1 MGDHAG
7 VLRRAVLVV
16 AGLTLLASCGH
27 GAPGGFPGPRLA
39 SGSTLAAA
47 SSSTSTTT
55 STTRASSG
63 STTNT
68 IPQGSPIPPPNT
80 EATEGD
86 ARVAVTLAKGEVT
99 PSVKEVRARRVAFVV
114 SNDDDVARS
123 LRVAAASGTA
133 LVGTDLIRPD
143 GVATLSVE
151 LTPGRYLLVA
161 DGGDKP
167 KATVDFTVSP
177 R

>member
-1 MGDHAG
+1 M
-7 VLRRAVLVV
+7 
-16 AGLTLLASCGH
+16 LASCGH
-27 GAPGGFPGPRLA
+27 GAPGGFPGARLA
-39 SGSTLAAA
+39 TSSAATTA
-47 SSSTSTTT
+47 PTSSSTTT
-55 STTRASSG
+55 SSTRASG

-68 IPQGSPIPPPNT
+68 IPQGSPIPPPAT

-86 ARVAVTLAKGEVT
+86 ARVAVTLAKGAVT
-99 PSVKEVRARRVAFVV
+99 PSVKEVRANRVAFVV

-123 LRVAAASGTA
+123 LRVAAPSGTA

-167 KATVDFTVSP
+167 RASVDFTVSP

>member
-1 MGDHAG
+1 MM
-7 VLRRAVLVV
+7 
-16 AGLTLLASCGH
+16 LASCGH
-27 GAPGGFPGPRLA
+27 GAPGGFPGARVA
-39 SGSTLAAA
+39 RAAGSTAATTA
-47 SSSTSTTT
+47 PTSSSTTT
-55 STTRASSG
+55 STTRASAG

-68 IPQGSPIPPPNT
+68 IPQGSPIPPPAT

-86 ARVAVTLAKGEVT
+86 ARVAVTLAKGAVT
-99 PSVKEVRARRVAFVV
+99 PSVKEVRANRVAFVV

-123 LRVAAASGTA
+123 LRVAAPSGTA

-167 KATVDFTVSP
+167 KASVDFTVSP